1 MYLFLYFL
9 PIECQ
14 VTCLKNSSYILSK
27 RGRVWDI
34 NKHICSSQGGD
45 LVSIETEEEW
55 QFINRESQK
64 RGTWTTGAWH
74 IGLEKKPGWV
84 ENDWIFRNGKFLI
97 QMVMTERRKYPRMEA
112 SLMVSLGLVEMPSFA
127 RRPEVRSHSNHKVYN
142 EVKHWSLA
150 LVSGILL
157 LLLRSKNIVH
167 RINSAHLTGTSE
179 RWMNF

>member
-1 MYLFLYFL
+1 MYLFLYFLFSFSFL

-14 VTCLKNSSYILSK
+14 VTCFKNSSYILSK
-27 RGRVWDI
+27 RGRVWHI

-55 QFINRESQK
+55 QFINREIQK

-74 IGLEKKPGWV
+74 IGLRRKARFGPGWV
-84 ENDWIFRNGKFLI
+84 ENDQIFRNGKFLS

-112 SLMVSLGLVEMPSFA
+112 SLMVCLRLVEMPSFA

-142 EVKHWSLA
+142 EVKH
-150 LVSGILL
+150 
-157 LLLRSKNIVH
+157 
-167 RINSAHLTGTSE
+167 
-179 RWMNF
+179 